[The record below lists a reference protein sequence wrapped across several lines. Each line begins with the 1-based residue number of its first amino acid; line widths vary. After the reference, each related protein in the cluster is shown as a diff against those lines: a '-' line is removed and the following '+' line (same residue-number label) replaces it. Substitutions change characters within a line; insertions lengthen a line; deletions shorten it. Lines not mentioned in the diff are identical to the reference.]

1 MRFILYPPPRPPA
14 AFGQM
19 PGAGCEEL
27 LLLYTIILLL
37 KGQSKQSKSRKEPIQ
52 AVMLCMH
59 FSVQVTIS

>member
-1 MRFILYPPPRPPA
+1 
-14 AFGQM
+14 M